1 MCNTIKPRTVKK
13 NQICQWH
20 KGNEPGALYMRV
32 NVAKC
37 KCGKLWA
44 WIPGNEKGKVECEEL
59 K

>member
-1 MCNTIKPRTVKK
+1 MCAKLIRKTVRK

-20 KGNEPGALYMRV
+20 KGNEPEALYMRV
-32 NVAKC
+32 NIAKC

-44 WIPGNEKGKVECEEL
+44 WIPGNEKAKVECEEL